1 MSSGVLITIIVIA
14 FVVAIALNIKT
25 KVNLGLWALVFA
37 FIIGVFLMGMKVKDV
52 AALFPTKV
60 FFQVMLIM
68 LFFGFAA
75 QNGTMISVAKW
86 ILYGCRKVKWFIP
99 YAVYCAGFAIT
110 LLGGAPPVAAV
121 LVCAVGFGIAVH
133 VGYKPYMI
141 APFIAYGGMAGSFV
155 RWGASGALV
164 EGFLV
169 TSPYADQAAGITNH
183 VLLMFTLTTL
193 VVCTIFYFIYKGW
206 TMENDPVIERPEA
219 MSKAQK
225 QTLIIIIIAAIFLV
239 VPGIIARFVPSL
251 KTFAGFC
258 DIQVIS
264 AIGAIVCLL
273 LKVGDGKEV
282 ISKWVP
288 WNVLIMLAGIYI
300 LLNLAQKAGAMDLA
314 AAWISGSI
322 PASVIAP
329 AFVIIGGV
337 MSCFSGAITVVW
349 PMLATIVAPV
359 AASTGIS
366 AALLYS
372 SILIGASITSV
383 SPFSTGGSLLMAQSG
398 EFGYD
403 GTKMTICLIVQA
415 LVGLGVT
422 LLFSAIG
429 LYA

>member
-1 MSSGVLITIIVIA
+1 MSSGALIAIIAIA

-37 FIIGVFLMGMKVKDV
+37 FVIGVFLMGMKVKDV
-52 AALFPTKV
+52 AALFPSKV

-75 QNGTMISVAKW
+75 QNGTMIVVAKW
-86 ILYGCRKVKWFIP
+86 ILYACRKVKWSIP
-99 YAVYCAGFAIT
+99 YAIFFAGFAIT
-110 LLGGAPPVAAV
+110 LMGGAPPVAAV
-121 LVCAVGFGIAVH
+121 LVCVVGFGIAVH
-133 VGYKPYMI
+133 VGYSPYMI

-183 VLLMFTLTTL
+183 VLLMFTITTL
-193 VVCTIFYFIYKGW
+193 VVCTIFYVIFKGW
-206 TMENDPVIERPEA
+206 RMENAPIIEKPEA
-219 MSKAQK
+219 MTKAQK
-225 QTLIIIIIAAIFLV
+225 QTLVIIIVAAVFLI
-239 VPGIIARFVPSL
+239 VPAIIARFVPAL

-264 AIGAIVCLL
+264 AFGAVICLL

-282 ISKWVP
+282 INKWVP

-300 LLNLAQKAGAMDLA
+300 LLNLAQKAGAVDLA
-314 AAWISGSI
+314 SAWISGSL
-322 PASVIAP
+322 PAGAIAP
-329 AFVIIGGV
+329 AFVVIGGI
-337 MSCFSGAITVVW
+337 MSLFSGAVTVVW

-359 AASTGIS
+359 AASTGLS

-372 SILIGASITSV
+372 SILIGGSVTSI
-383 SPFSTGGSLLMAQSG
+383 SPFSTGGSLLLAQSG

-403 GTKMTICLIVQA
+403 GTKMTICLILQA
-415 LVGLGVT
+415 IVGLGVT